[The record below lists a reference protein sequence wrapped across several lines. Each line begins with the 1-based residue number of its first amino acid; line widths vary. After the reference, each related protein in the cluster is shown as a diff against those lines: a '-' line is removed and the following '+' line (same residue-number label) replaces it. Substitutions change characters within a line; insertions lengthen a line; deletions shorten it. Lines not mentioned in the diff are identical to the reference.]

1 MKKILLLVTAL
12 IMVISFSLEAQALIV
27 IAKSISSGTYEDGK
41 FTPKDDS
48 FQARYFIDEFG
59 KKIVLDK
66 VMENNREGK
75 VEIGAEYEITNIVI
89 SEGLSAL
96 LVSRDKKGQKI
107 ITAVR
112 EGDLGASET
121 IIIGANFYQFCR
133 ASNGKFYLEYGEVT
147 TLTE

>member
-1 MKKILLLVTAL
+1 MKKVFIIAVA
-12 IMVISFSLEAQALIV
+12 VISIFCMGSHAFGLTV
-27 IAKSISSGTYEDGK
+27 IAKSVSSGRYEDGK

-48 FQARYFIDEFG
+48 FEARYYIDESG

-75 VEIGAEYEITNIVI
+75 IEIGAEYEITNIVI

-112 EGDLGASET
+112 EADLGASET
-121 IIIGANFYQFCR
+121 LIMGTNFYEFCR
-133 ASNGKFYLEYGEVT
+133 AENGKFYLEYGTIT
-147 TLTE
+147 TLVE